1 MKVLLMLMD
10 GMRPDSLPGI
20 PEAQAMIARGSSAM
34 DAQTVYPSV
43 TLPCHMS
50 LFHSV
55 DPSRHG
61 TTTNI
66 FMPQVRPINGLF
78 DVLKMGRKR
87 TAMFYNWHELRDLGR
102 PGSLSFEY
110 YLQGCSLG
118 WEETTVPLTDAVI
131 EHIQK
136 YDPDFTFYYFAYPDE
151 MGHAHGW
158 MTERYQYAVEFCW
171 KEAQRIIDTLP
182 EDYVVIVVADHGGH
196 DRTHGTA
203 MPEDMNIPV
212 IITGGPFAAGAQL
225 ENASIK
231 DIAPTIAALLGV
243 EAASEWEGK
252 VLYNEG

>member
-10 GMRPDSLPGI
+10 GMRPDSLPNV

-34 DAQTVYPSV
+34 DAQTVFPSV
-43 TLPCHMS
+43 TLPCHIS

-61 TTTNI
+61 TTTNT
-66 FMPQVRPINGLF
+66 FMPQVRPIDGLF
-78 DVLKMGRKR
+78 DVLTLARKR

-102 PGSLSFEY
+102 PGSLSYEY
-110 YLQGCSLG
+110 FLQGSSLG

-131 EHIQK
+131 DHIKK

-151 MGHAHGW
+151 MGHAYGW
-158 MTERYQYAVEFCW
+158 MTEKYQHAVRFCW
-171 KEAQRIIDTLP
+171 KEAQRIMDTLP

-196 DRTHGTA
+196 DRCHGTD
-203 MPEDMNIPV
+203 MPEDMDIPV
-212 IITGGPFAAGAQL
+212 IITGGPFEAGKTL

-231 DIAPTIAALLGV
+231 DIAPTVTALLGV
-243 EAASEWEGK
+243 EKAPEWEGK
-252 VLYNEG
+252 ILYHEG

>member
-10 GMRPDSLPGI
+10 GMRPDSLPNI

-34 DAQTVYPSV
+34 DARTVYPSV
-43 TLPCHMS
+43 TLPCHVS

-66 FMPQVRPINGLF
+66 FMPQVRPIDGLF
-78 DVLKMGRKR
+78 DVLKMAKKR

-102 PGSLSFEY
+102 PGSLSYEY
-110 YLQGCSLG
+110 FLQGHQFG

-131 EHIQK
+131 DHLKK
-136 YDPDFTFYYFAYPDE
+136 YDTDFTFYYFAYPDE

-158 MTERYQYAVEFCW
+158 MTEKYQYAVEFCW

-196 DRTHGTA
+196 DRTHGTD

-212 IITGGPFAAGAQL
+212 IITGGPFQAGAKL
-225 ENASIK
+225 ENANIK
-231 DIAPTIAALLGV
+231 DIAPTVAALLGV
-243 EAASEWEGK
+243 EAAPEWEGK

>member
-10 GMRPDSLPGI
+10 GMRPDAITSVS
-20 PEAQAMIARGSSAM
+20 EAQAMIARGSSTM

-55 DPSRHG
+55 DPGRHG
-61 TTTNI
+61 TTTNL
-66 FMPQVRPINGLF
+66 FMPQVRPIDGLF
-78 DVLKMGRKR
+78 DVLKMAKKR
-87 TAMFYNWHELRDLGR
+87 TAMFYNWHELRNLCR
-102 PGSLSFEY
+102 PGALSFEY
-110 YLQGCSLG
+110 FLQGHQFG

-131 EHIQK
+131 EHIKK

-158 MTERYQYAVEFCW
+158 MTPAYQHAVDFCW

-196 DRTHGTA
+196 DRTHGTD

-212 IITGGPFAAGAQL
+212 MITGGPFAAGKKL
-225 ENASIK
+225 ENVSIK
-231 DIAPTIAALLGV
+231 DIAPTVASLLGV
-243 EAASEWEGK
+243 EAAPEWEGK
-252 VLYNEG
+252 VLY

>member
-10 GMRPDSLPGI
+10 GMRPDSLPNI

-34 DAQTVYPSV
+34 DAQTVFPSV

-78 DVLKMGRKR
+78 DVLKAAGKR

-102 PGSLSFEY
+102 PGSLSYEY
-110 YLQGCSLG
+110 FLQGHQFG

-136 YDPDFTFYYFAYPDE
+136 YSTDFIFYYFAYPDE

-158 MTERYQYAVEFCW
+158 MTEKYQYSVEFCW
-171 KEAQRIIDTLP
+171 KEAQRIMDTLP

-196 DRTHGTA
+196 DRTHGTDL
-203 MPEDMNIPV
+203 PEDMNIPV
-212 IITGGPFAAGAQL
+212 IITGGPFAPGTKL

-231 DIAPTIAALLGV
+231 DIAPTIAALLGA
-243 EAASEWEGK
+243 EAAPEWEGK
-252 VLYNEG
+252 VLFHEG

>member
-10 GMRPDSLPGI
+10 GMRPDSLTNV

-55 DPSRHG
+55 DPTRHG
-61 TTTNI
+61 TTTNL
-66 FMPQVRPINGLF
+66 FMPQVRPIDGLF
-78 DVLKMGRKR
+78 DVLKMNRKR
-87 TAMFYNWHELRDLGR
+87 TAMFYNWHELRNLCR
-102 PGSLSFEY
+102 PGSLHLEY
-110 YLQGCSLG
+110 FLQGAALG

-131 EHIQK
+131 DHIKK
-136 YDPDFTFYYFAYPDE
+136 YDPDFTFYYMAYPDE
-151 MGHAHGW
+151 AGHGHGW
-158 MTERYQYAVEFCW
+158 MTQQYHHAISFCW

-196 DRTHGTA
+196 DRTHGTD

-212 IITGGPFAAGAQL
+212 IITGGPFRAGEKL
-225 ENASIK
+225 DNVSIK
-231 DIAPTIAALLGV
+231 DIAPTVTALLGV
-243 EAASEWEGK
+243 EAAPEWEGK
-252 VLYNEG
+252 VLYEG

>member
-10 GMRPDSLPGI
+10 GMRPDSLPNV

-34 DAQTVYPSV
+34 DAQTVFPSV

-55 DPSRHG
+55 DPTRHG
-61 TTTNI
+61 TTTNL
-66 FMPQVRPINGLF
+66 FMPQVRPIDGLF
-78 DVLKMGRKR
+78 DVLKMAKKR
-87 TAMFYNWHELRDLGR
+87 TAMFYNWHELRNLCR
-102 PGSLSFEY
+102 PGSLNMEY
-110 YLQGCSLG
+110 FLQGSTLG

-131 EHIQK
+131 GHIKK

-151 MGHAHGW
+151 MGHSHGW
-158 MTERYQYAVEFCW
+158 MTERYHHAVSFCW

-196 DRTHGTA
+196 DRTHGTD
-203 MPEDMNIPV
+203 MPEDMIIPV
-212 IITGGPFAAGAQL
+212 IITGGPFEAGKKL

-231 DIAPTIAALLGV
+231 DIAPTVAALLGV
-243 EAASEWEGK
+243 EAAPEWEGK

>member
-158 MTERYQYAVEFCW
+158 MTEKYQYAVEFCW

-196 DRTHGTA
+196 DRTHGTD

-243 EAASEWEGK
+243 EATPEWEGK